1 MKDVKFEHKRSLSRT
16 EAADQLA
23 ALAQALREGGE
34 AELELGSGVLSLRI
48 PDELSSEVELE
59 VGDGEV
65 QLEVELTWPAGR
77 ASAAAAP
84 AAAATKEPESAPAEP
99 AAKSARSR
107 KTAAATRTRRSTAK
121 RA

>member
-65 QLEVELTWPAGR
+65 QLEVELTWPA
-77 ASAAAAP
+77 AAP
-84 AAAATKEPESAPAEP
+84 AADATKEPEDAPAEP

>member
-1 MKDVKFEHKRSLSRT
+1 MKDLKFEHKRSLSRT

-34 AELELGSGVLSLRI
+34 AELELGSGVLRLRI
-48 PDELSSEVELE
+48 PDELGSEVELE
-59 VGDGEV
+59 VGGGEV
-65 QLEVELTWPAGR
+65 QLEVELTWPTG
-77 ASAAAAP
+77 AAP
-84 AAAATKEPESAPAEP
+84 AADAAKEPESAPAEP

-107 KTAAATRTRRSTAK
+107 KTAAATRTRRSTGK

>member
-84 AAAATKEPESAPAEP
+84 GADATKEPESAPAEP

>member
-1 MKDVKFEHKRSLSRT
+1 VKDLRFEHKRSLSRT

-59 VGDGEV
+59 VGGGEV
-65 QLEVELTWPAGR
+65 QLEVELTWPTGR
-77 ASAAAAP
+77 AP
-84 AAAATKEPESAPAEP
+84 AAGAAGEPESAPAKP
-99 AAKSARSR
+99 AARPARSR
-107 KTAAATRTRRSTAK
+107 KTAAAARTRRSTAK